1 MEYQKII
8 EVSKNLPKN
17 NSETVTNENDTEI
30 LKEICE
36 EERQIKIY
44 LKIYLQK
51 KNKKLLIIS
60 YLI

>member
-1 MEYQKII
+1 MEYQKIT

-51 KNKKLLIIS
+51 KNKKLLIIP

>member
-1 MEYQKII
+1 MEYQKIT

-17 NSETVTNENDTEI
+17 NSETVTNENDTET
-30 LKEICE
+30 LKEIRE
-36 EERQIKIY
+36 EERQTKIY

>member
-1 MEYQKII
+1 MEYQKIT

-51 KNKKLLIIS
+51 KNKKLLIIP
-60 YLI
+60 YLM

>member
-1 MEYQKII
+1 MEYQKIT

>member
-1 MEYQKII
+1 MEYQKIT
-8 EVSKNLPKN
+8 EFSKNLPKN

-51 KNKKLLIIS
+51 KNKKLLIIP

>member
-1 MEYQKII
+1 MEYQKIT
-8 EVSKNLPKN
+8 EFSKNLPKN
-17 NSETVTNENDTEI
+17 NSETVTNENDTET
-30 LKEICE
+30 LKEISE
-36 EERQIKIY
+36 EERQTKIY

>member
-1 MEYQKII
+1 MEYQKIT

-17 NSETVTNENDTEI
+17 NSGTVTNENDTEI

-51 KNKKLLIIS
+51 KNKKLLIIP

>member
-1 MEYQKII
+1 MEYQKIT

-17 NSETVTNENDTEI
+17 NSDTVTNENDTEI
-30 LKEICE
+30 LKEIRE

>member
-1 MEYQKII
+1 MEYQKIT
-8 EVSKNLPKN
+8 EFSKNLPKN
-17 NSETVTNENDTEI
+17 NSETVTNENDTET
-30 LKEICE
+30 LKEIRE
-36 EERQIKIY
+36 EETQTKIY

>member
-1 MEYQKII
+1 MEYQKIT

-44 LKIYLQK
+44 PKIYLQK
-51 KNKKLLIIS
+51 KNKKLLIIP

>member
-1 MEYQKII
+1 MEYQKIT
-8 EVSKNLPKN
+8 EFSKNLPKN
-17 NSETVTNENDTEI
+17 NSETVTNENDTET
-30 LKEICE
+30 LKEIRE
-36 EERQIKIY
+36 EERQTKIY

>member
-1 MEYQKII
+1 MEYQKIT

-36 EERQIKIY
+36 EEIQIKIY

-51 KNKKLLIIS
+51 KNKKLLIIP

>member
-1 MEYQKII
+1 MEYQKIT

-17 NSETVTNENDTEI
+17 NSETVTNEKDTEI

-51 KNKKLLIIS
+51 KNKKLLIIP

>member
-1 MEYQKII
+1 MEYQKIT

-51 KNKKLLIIS
+51 ENKKLLIIP